1 MLYLLNNCRNVDHLK
16 LYGGDA
22 FFDFWIGERDE
33 DIANEMRPGDTCWV
47 ASYKG
52 TGKVDMKVVVLAKYR
67 FSGIR
72 RQPSSDAP
80 GGTVLVLEGHL
91 EHREILPKPQ
101 AAEHSVC
108 WRLFNKAGHFKQIS
122 ALRSA

>member
-22 FFDFWIGERDE
+22 FFDFWTGGKDE
-33 DIANEMRPGDTCWV
+33 DIANEMRPGDKCWV

-52 TGKVDMKVVVLAKYR
+52 TGEADKKVVVLARYR
-67 FSGIR
+67 LSGIR

-80 GGTVLVLEGHL
+80 AGTVLVLDGHL
-91 EHREILPKPQ
+91 EHREILAKAH

-108 WRLFNKAGHFKQIS
+108 WRLINKKGQFKQIS
-122 ALRSA
+122 VLRST